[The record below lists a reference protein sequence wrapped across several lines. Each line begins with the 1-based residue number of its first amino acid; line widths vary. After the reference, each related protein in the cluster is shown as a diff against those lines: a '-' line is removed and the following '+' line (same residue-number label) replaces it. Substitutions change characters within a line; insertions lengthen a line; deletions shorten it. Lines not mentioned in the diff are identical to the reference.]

1 MSARSQAQCV
11 PSCARYRSPFSAE
24 GMAAGREEPFCAA
37 FPDGIPAAIW
47 TNEFD
52 HRQPHDGDHGL
63 RWESNEGAAFPAYT
77 LAPGILDRVS
87 DGESAL
93 TAAADVMTG
102 AMIALVPSAPDLER
116 LVVEGGEPLDQLHLT
131 LLYLGDAVELD
142 QSTRD
147 ELVAWAR
154 EAVGPWD
161 SIEGDAFAPALFNP
175 TGEEPCVV
183 MLCSGYDLA
192 EFHETVVA
200 DVSEFVSLP
209 DQHAPW
215 IPHMTAIY
223 LNSEDE
229 GLFTVKSLAAL
240 ATRTGA
246 ITFDRLRLAFGGEV
260 IDIPFDDGEETP
272 APGQLPAPDDAT
284 TGEVAEELPV
294 PSPPPVVAAG
304 GAPLFDSM
312 GGGERTEF
320 DGCLR
325 CYGPAH
331 DGECP
336 AAL

>member
-1 MSARSQAQCV
+1 M

-24 GMAAGREEPFCAA
+24 GMAAGAEEPFCAA
-37 FPDGIPAAIW
+37 FPSGIPAAIW

-52 HRQPHDGDHGL
+52 HRQPHEGDHGL
-63 RWESNEGAAFPAYT
+63 QWESNDGAAFPTYA
-77 LAPGILDRVS
+77 LVPGILDRVS
-87 DGESAL
+87 DGESTL

-215 IPHMTAIY
+215 IPHVSLLYPSGSTMVEQESGNLTNGVGSG
-223 LNSEDE
+223 LGE
-229 GLFTVKSLAAL
+229 G

-246 ITFDRLRLAFGGEV
+246 ITFDRLRLAFSGEV
-260 IDIPFDDGEETP
+260 IDIPFDGEETP
-272 APGQLPAPDDAT
+272 EPGQPPAPDDAT